1 MSARA
6 VLRRGTVPPARLAL
20 RGLVRARSRAW
31 MPASRLFVV
40 GEGTGWSVDEDAKH
54 LEAAAR
60 RLGYEVAPS
69 PWARFARRQSVFLT
83 SHFEVLTS
91 RWLDSSHRVGV
102 AYMHGRPGTPGV
114 PEFDR
119 AFDTLRGW
127 PDRFA
132 RVQVTH
138 AEMHE
143 LVLEAGVDPDRVFR
157 IPLGVDLEHFP
168 LGGPEARRRAR
179 AELGLPQS
187 AFVAGSFQKDGVG
200 WGDGL
205 EPKLI
210 KGPDVLVDALERL
223 RAVVPELVVLLTGRA
238 RGYVRRELGRR
249 AVPHRHVER
258 RSRRELAGAYQALDV
273 YIVSS
278 RQEGGPKAALEA
290 MAAGAPL
297 VTTRVGQAQELVEHG
312 RNGLLVEVEDV
323 EALAASAARLA
334 DDPTLAVSLRAA
346 GRQTAEA
353 FALER
358 LDPRWAELLD
368 GFVSPG
374 NGR

>member
-1 MSARA
+1 
-6 VLRRGTVPPARLAL
+6 
-20 RGLVRARSRAW
+20 